1 MAKPTVEHII
11 TKDGSST
18 LYSPGFDEHYHSV
31 HGAIQESMHV
41 FIRSGLDLFKARD
54 AVAILEMGF
63 GTGLN
68 ALLSYFCA
76 GSQRID
82 YTALEAYPL
91 LYEQVQQLN
100 YPAESKFPHAPEVF
114 RKLHEAE
121 WGSPVMV
128 CERFTL
134 EKIHIRLEEFQTDKK
149 FDLIYFDA
157 FAPTS
162 QPELW
167 EDAILAGIYKMLT
180 PGGIFVTYSAKS
192 SVRRGLIA
200 AGFTVEKIPGPPG
213 KREMLRGRKPC

>member
-41 FIRSGLDLFKARD
+41 FIRSGLDLLKDREE
-54 AVAILEMGF
+54 IKLLEMGF

-68 ALLSYFCA
+68 VLLTYFCA
-76 GSQRID
+76 GNLRID
-82 YTALEAYPL
+82 YTTLEAYPL
-91 LYEQVQQLN
+91 SEEQICSLN
-100 YPAESKFPHAPEVF
+100 YPEATGFAGAKEVF
-114 RKLHEAE
+114 QKVHEAPWDCKAVIRE
-121 WGSPVMV
+121 T
-128 CERFTL
+128 FNL
-134 EKIHIRLEEFQTDKK
+134 EKVHTRIEDYQTEKK
-149 FDLIYFDA
+149 FDLVYYDA

-167 EDAILAGIYKMLT
+167 EDAMLAKIYEWVR

-200 AGFTVEKIPGPPG
+200 AGFVVEKIPGPPG
-213 KREMLRGRKPC
+213 KREMLRGRR

>member
-41 FIRSGLDLFKARD
+41 FIRSGLDLLRDKAC
-54 AVAILEMGF
+54 VKILEMGF

-68 ALLSYFCA
+68 ALLTYFCA
-76 GSQRID
+76 GNQQID
-82 YTALEAYPL
+82 YSALEAYPL
-91 LYEQVQQLN
+91 VYEQVELLN
-100 YPAESKFPHAPEVF
+100 YPAESKFPDASGVF
-114 RKLHEAE
+114 RLIHEAE
-121 WGSPVMV
+121 WGHPAVIS
-128 CERFTL
+128 EKFTL
-134 EKIHIRLEEFQTDKK
+134 EKIHIRLEEFRTEKK

-167 EDAILAGIYKMLT
+167 EDVILAGIYQMVS

-192 SVRRGLIA
+192 SVRRGLIS
-200 AGFTVEKIPGPPG
+200 AGFVVEKIPGPPG
-213 KREMLRGRKPC
+213 KREMLRGRKA